1 VDGGHLVG
9 ERRGTRGSRDGDQIR
24 APPVS
29 NPLIRK
35 LANFTELSE
44 EEVKAVEDSCTDVRE
59 VGARE
64 DVISQG
70 DRTGGVKLLLEGF
83 ACRYKTLEDGR
94 RQIVAYFVPGDLCDL
109 RVFILKR
116 MDHSIG
122 AIAPSRVAT
131 LAPDNVLK
139 LMHSYPALTRAL
151 WWSTLVEE
159 AIAREWIVN
168 VGQRNALERMAHL
181 FCELLYRFR
190 AVGLNQGLSCTLPLT
205 QVELAETLGLSS
217 VHVNRTLQELR
228 RQKLITLDS
237 GTLTIQNLQALEEVS
252 FFNADYLHQDYR
264 GDMPK
269 DVDREGV

>member
-1 VDGGHLVG
+1 MN
-9 ERRGTRGSRDGDQIR
+9 
-24 APPVS
+24 
-29 NPLIRK
+29 NPLLRK
-35 LANFTELSE
+35 LANFTKLSE
-44 EEVKAVEDSCTDVRE
+44 EESSIGEPSTLDVRAFA
-59 VGARE
+59 ARE

-83 ACRYKTLEDGR
+83 ACRYKVLEDGR
-94 RQIVAYFVPGDLCDL
+94 RQIVAYFVPGDFCDL

-122 AIAPSRVAT
+122 AISPSKVAT
-131 LAPDNVLK
+131 ISPDDVLR
-139 LMHSYPALTRAL
+139 LTHGYPMLTRAW

-168 VGQRNALERMAHL
+168 VGQRPALERTAHL

-190 AVGLNQGLSCTLPLT
+190 AVGLNEGNSCTLPLT

-228 RQKLITLDS
+228 RQKLITLEA
-237 GTLTIQNLQALEEVS
+237 GTLTIQDLDALKEVS
-252 FFNADYLHQDYR
+252 FFNPDYLHLDYSNEKPHS
-264 GDMPK
+264 DE
-269 DVDREGV
+269 REGA

>member
-1 VDGGHLVG
+1 MN
-9 ERRGTRGSRDGDQIR
+9 
-24 APPVS
+24 
-29 NPLIRK
+29 NPLLRK
-35 LANFTELSE
+35 LSNFTALSE
-44 EEVKAVEDSCTDVRE
+44 AESQAGADSCGDVRE
-59 VGARE
+59 VAPHE
-64 DVISQG
+64 DVITQG
-70 DRTGGVKLLLEGF
+70 DRTGGVKLLMEGF

-131 LAPDNVLK
+131 IAPDNMLK
-139 LMHSYPALTRAL
+139 LMHTYPTLTRAL

-168 VGQRNALERMAHL
+168 MGQRNALERMAHL

-228 RQKLITLDS
+228 RQKLITLDR
-237 GTLTIQNLQALEEVS
+237 GTLTIQNLHALEELS
-252 FFNADYLHQDYR
+252 FFNPDYLHLDYAAGKAR
-264 GDMPK
+264 DIAG
-269 DVDREGV
+269 EGV

>member
-1 VDGGHLVG
+1 MN
-9 ERRGTRGSRDGDQIR
+9 
-24 APPVS
+24 
-29 NPLIRK
+29 NPLLRK
-35 LANFTELSE
+35 LSNFAALSE
-44 EEVKAVEDSCTDVRE
+44 EESTAIVDSCRDVRE

-70 DRTGGVKLLLEGF
+70 DRTGGVKLLLDGF

-94 RQIVAYFVPGDLCDL
+94 RQIVSYFVPGDLCDL

-131 LAPDNVLK
+131 ISPENVLR
-139 LMHSYPALTRAL
+139 LTHTYPTLTRAL

-159 AIAREWIVN
+159 AILREWIVN

-205 QVELAETLGLSS
+205 QTELAETLGLSS
-217 VHVNRTLQELR
+217 VHVNRTLQTLR
-228 RQKLITLDS
+228 RKKLITLNG
-237 GTLTIQNLQALEEVS
+237 GTLTIDNLPELETLS
-252 FFNADYLHQDYR
+252 FFNPAYLHLDY
-264 GDMPK
+264 
-269 DVDREGV
+269 

>member
-1 VDGGHLVG
+1 MN
-9 ERRGTRGSRDGDQIR
+9 
-24 APPVS
+24 
-29 NPLIRK
+29 NPLLRK
-35 LANFTELSE
+35 LSNFTKLSDE
-44 EEVKAVEDSCTDVRE
+44 ECAAVNECTQDVRE
-59 VGARE
+59 FAARE

-83 ACRYKTLEDGR
+83 ACRYKVLEDGR

-122 AIAPSRVAT
+122 AVTASKVAT
-131 LAPDNVLK
+131 ISPESVLR
-139 LMHSYPALTRAL
+139 LTNHYPSLTRAL

-190 AVGLNQGLSCTLPLT
+190 AVGLNEDNSCTLPLT

-228 RQKLITLDS
+228 RQKLVTLAN
-237 GTLTIQNLQALEEVS
+237 GTLTIEDLDALKEMS
-252 FFNADYLHQDYR
+252 LFNPDYLHLDYS
-264 GDMPK
+264 GEQPHTDE
-269 DVDREGV
+269 REAR

>member
-1 VDGGHLVG
+1 MN
-9 ERRGTRGSRDGDQIR
+9 
-24 APPVS
+24 
-29 NPLIRK
+29 NPLLRK
-35 LANFTELSE
+35 LANFTALSE
-44 EEVKAVEDSCTDVRE
+44 EESNAIVDCCKDVRE
-59 VGARE
+59 IAARE

-83 ACRYKTLEDGR
+83 ACRYKVLEDGR

-122 AIAPSRVAT
+122 AVTASKVAT
-131 LAPDNVLK
+131 ISPENVLR
-139 LMHSYPALTRAL
+139 LTNNYPNLTRAL

-159 AIAREWIVN
+159 AVAREWIVN

-190 AVGLNQGLSCTLPLT
+190 AVDLNQGLSCTLPLT

-228 RQKLITLDS
+228 RQKLITLDG
-237 GTLTIQNLQALEEVS
+237 GTLTIQSLRALEDLS
-252 FFNADYLHQDYR
+252 FFNADYLHLDYS
-264 GDMPK
+264 
-269 DVDREGV
+269 

>member
-1 VDGGHLVG
+1 MN
-9 ERRGTRGSRDGDQIR
+9 
-24 APPVS
+24 
-29 NPLIRK
+29 NPLLRK
-35 LANFTELSE
+35 LSNFAALSE
-44 EEVKAVEDSCTDVRE
+44 EESTAVVDSCLDVRD

-70 DRTGGVKLLLEGF
+70 DRTGGVKLLLDGF

-131 LAPDNVLK
+131 ISPEDVLR
-139 LMHSYPALTRAL
+139 LTHTYPTLTRAL

-159 AIAREWIVN
+159 AILREWIVN

-190 AVGLNQGLSCTLPLT
+190 AVGLNEGNSCTLPLT

-228 RQKLITLDS
+228 RQKLITLEA
-237 GTLTIQNLQALEEVS
+237 GTLTIKDLKSLEALS
-252 FFNADYLHQDYR
+252 FFNAEYLHLDY
-264 GDMPK
+264 
-269 DVDREGV
+269 DVNKPRAVEREGA

>member
-1 VDGGHLVG
+1 MN
-9 ERRGTRGSRDGDQIR
+9 
-24 APPVS
+24 
-29 NPLIRK
+29 NPLLRK
-35 LANFTELSE
+35 LANFTALS
-44 EEVKAVEDSCTDVRE
+44 AVECQAVVDSCGDVRE
-59 VGARE
+59 VAARE
-64 DVISQG
+64 DVIAQG

-122 AIAPSRVAT
+122 AIAPSRIAT
-131 LAPDNVLK
+131 IAPQNILN
-139 LMHSYPALTRAL
+139 LLHTYPTLTTAL

-168 VGQRNALERMAHL
+168 VGQRNALERTAHL

-190 AVGLNQGLSCTLPLT
+190 AVGLNEGLSCTLPLT
-205 QVELAETLGLSS
+205 QVELAETLGLSP

-237 GTLTIQNLQALEEVS
+237 GTLTIQDLHALEELS
-252 FFNADYLHQDYR
+252 FFNADYLHLDYTA
-264 GDMPK
+264 DK
-269 DVDREGV
+269 DGN

>member
-1 VDGGHLVG
+1 MN
-9 ERRGTRGSRDGDQIR
+9 
-24 APPVS
+24 
-29 NPLIRK
+29 NPLLRK
-35 LANFTELSE
+35 LSNFTELSAE
-44 EEVKAVEDSCTDVRE
+44 ESAALVDCCKDVRE
-59 VGARE
+59 VAARE
-64 DVISQG
+64 DVIAQG

-131 LAPDNVLK
+131 LSPDNVMK
-139 LMHSYPALTRAL
+139 LMHNYPTLTRAL

-168 VGQRNALERMAHL
+168 VGQRNARERMAHL

-228 RQKLITLDS
+228 RRKLITLNG
-237 GTLTIQNLQALEEVS
+237 GTLTIQNLKALEKLS
-252 FFNADYLHQDYR
+252 FFNPDYLHLDYKVSTPAVVE
-264 GDMPK
+264 GEA
-269 DVDREGV
+269 EGV

>member
-1 VDGGHLVG
+1 MN
-9 ERRGTRGSRDGDQIR
+9 
-24 APPVS
+24 
-29 NPLIRK
+29 NPLLRK
-35 LANFTELSE
+35 LGNFTALSE
-44 EEVKAVEDSCTDVRE
+44 EESSAVDECCKDVRE

-64 DVISQG
+64 DVIAQG

-131 LAPDNVLK
+131 ISPDNVLK
-139 LMHSYPALTRAL
+139 LMHNHPTLTRAL

-159 AIAREWIVN
+159 AITREWIVN
-168 VGQRNALERMAHL
+168 VGTRNARERLAHL

-190 AVGLNQGLSCTLPLT
+190 AVGLNEGLSCTLPLT

-228 RQKLITLDS
+228 RRKLITLNG
-237 GTLTIQNLQALEEVS
+237 GTLTIQNLRELEELS
-252 FFNADYLHQDYR
+252 LFNADYLHLDYAAHSAR
-264 GDMPK
+264 
-269 DVDREGV
+269 DVEREGV

>member
-1 VDGGHLVG
+1 M
-9 ERRGTRGSRDGDQIR
+9 
-24 APPVS
+24 S
-29 NPLIRK
+29 NPLLRK
-35 LANFTELSE
+35 LANFTELSAE
-44 EEVKAVEDSCTDVRE
+44 EKSAVDQSCGDVRCFAA
-59 VGARE
+59 GE

-83 ACRYKTLEDGR
+83 ACRYKALEDGR
-94 RQIVAYFVPGDLCDL
+94 RQVVAYFVPGDLCDL

-122 AIAPSRVAT
+122 AVSASKVAT
-131 LAPDNVLK
+131 ISPENVLR
-139 LMHSYPALTRAL
+139 LTHDYPALTRAL

-190 AVGLNQGLSCTLPLT
+190 AVGLNDGMSCTLPLT

-217 VHVNRTLQELR
+217 VHVNRTLQALR
-228 RQKLITLDS
+228 KRKLITLEN
-237 GTLTIQNLQALEEVS
+237 GTLTIDNLDELKELS
-252 FFNADYLHQDYR
+252 FFDPDYLHLDYNH
-264 GDMPK
+264 DKPQSL
-269 DVDREGV
+269 EGEGG

>member
-1 VDGGHLVG
+1 M
-9 ERRGTRGSRDGDQIR
+9 I
-24 APPVS
+24 
-29 NPLIRK
+29 NPLLRK
-35 LANFTELSE
+35 LNNFTKLSE
-44 EEVKAVEDSCTDVRE
+44 EESNAVNECSADARDFA
-59 VGARE
+59 ARE

-83 ACRYKTLEDGR
+83 ACRYKVLEDGR
-94 RQIVAYFVPGDLCDL
+94 RQIVSYFVPGDLCDL

-122 AIAPSRVAT
+122 ALVASKVAT
-131 LAPDNVLK
+131 ISPENVLR
-139 LMHSYPALTRAL
+139 LTNNYPNLTRAL

-159 AIAREWIVN
+159 AITREWIVN

-190 AVGLNQGLSCTLPLT
+190 AVGLNHGNSCTLPLT

-228 RQKLITLDS
+228 RQKLITLN
-237 GTLTIQNLQALEEVS
+237 GGMLTIENLDALKEVS
-252 FFNADYLHQDYR
+252 LFNPDYLHLDYGNEKPK
-264 GDMPK
+264 GDE
-269 DVDREGV
+269 REAN

>member
-1 VDGGHLVG
+1 MN
-9 ERRGTRGSRDGDQIR
+9 
-24 APPVS
+24 
-29 NPLIRK
+29 NPLLRK
-35 LANFTELSE
+35 LSNFTTLSE
-44 EEVKAVEDSCTDVRE
+44 EESAAVVECCMDVRE

-70 DRTGGVKLLLEGF
+70 DRTGGVKLLLDGF

-131 LAPDNVLK
+131 IAPENVLK
-139 LMHSYPALTRAL
+139 LMHTHPALTRAL

-168 VGQRNALERMAHL
+168 VGQRNALERTAHL

-228 RQKLITLDS
+228 RQKLIALDD
-237 GTLTIQNLQALEEVS
+237 GRLTIQNLQALQELA
-252 FFNADYLHQDYR
+252 FFNPDYLHLDYGADKPR
-264 GDMPK
+264 DIE
-269 DVDREGV
+269 REGV

>member
-1 VDGGHLVG
+1 MN
-9 ERRGTRGSRDGDQIR
+9 
-24 APPVS
+24 
-29 NPLIRK
+29 NPLLRK
-35 LANFTELSE
+35 LSNFTELSAE
-44 EEVKAVEDSCTDVRE
+44 ESAALVDCCKDVRE
-59 VGARE
+59 VAARE
-64 DVISQG
+64 DVIAQG
-70 DRTGGVKLLLEGF
+70 DRTGGVKLVLEGF

-131 LAPDNVLK
+131 LSPDNVMK
-139 LMHSYPALTRAL
+139 LMHNYPTLTRAL

-168 VGQRNALERMAHL
+168 VGQRNALERTAHL

-228 RQKLITLDS
+228 RRKLITLNG
-237 GTLTIQNLQALEEVS
+237 GTLTIQNLKALEKLS
-252 FFNADYLHQDYR
+252 FFNPDYLHLDYKASK
-264 GDMPK
+264 PP
-269 DVDREGV
+269 VIESEAEGR

>member
-1 VDGGHLVG
+1 MN
-9 ERRGTRGSRDGDQIR
+9 
-24 APPVS
+24 
-29 NPLIRK
+29 NPLLRK
-35 LANFTELSE
+35 LANFTQLSD
-44 EEVKAVEDSCTDVRE
+44 EEVTAVEVSTLDVRDFA
-59 VGARE
+59 ARE

-83 ACRYKTLEDGR
+83 ACRYKVLEDGR

-122 AIAPSRVAT
+122 AVVASKV
-131 LAPDNVLK
+131 ASISPEDILK
-139 LMHSYPALTRAL
+139 MTNTYPNLTRAL

-159 AIAREWIVN
+159 AITREWIVN

-190 AVGLNQGLSCTLPLT
+190 AVGLNDGNSCTLPLT

-228 RQKLITLDS
+228 RQKLITLEA
-237 GTLTIQNLQALEEVS
+237 GTLTIQDLPALEEIS
-252 FFNADYLHQDYR
+252 FFNPDYLHLDYSDDKPS
-264 GDMPK
+264 GDE
-269 DVDREGV
+269 REGT

>member
-1 VDGGHLVG
+1 
-9 ERRGTRGSRDGDQIR
+9 
-24 APPVS
+24 
-29 NPLIRK
+29 
-35 LANFTELSE
+35 LSE
-44 EEVKAVEDSCTDVRE
+44 EESQAVIECCKDVRT

-131 LAPDNVLK
+131 IAPDDVLK
-139 LMHSYPALTRAL
+139 LMHTYPALTRAL

-159 AIAREWIVN
+159 AIAREWILN
-168 VGQRNALERMAHL
+168 VGQRNALERTAHL

-205 QVELAETLGLSS
+205 QVELAETLGLSP

-228 RQKLITLDS
+228 RQKLITLDD
-237 GTLTIQNLQALEEVS
+237 GTLTIQNLQALEELS
-252 FFNADYLHQDYR
+252 FFNAEYLHQDYR
-264 GDMPK
+264 GDKPR
-269 DVDREGV
+269 DVEREGV

>member
-1 VDGGHLVG
+1 MN
-9 ERRGTRGSRDGDQIR
+9 
-24 APPVS
+24 
-29 NPLIRK
+29 NPLLRK
-35 LANFTELSE
+35 LANFTQLSAE
-44 EEVKAVEDSCTDVRE
+44 EANAVEACSQDVRDFA
-59 VGARE
+59 ARE

-83 ACRYKTLEDGR
+83 ACRSKVLEDGR

-122 AIAPSRVAT
+122 AVVASKVAT
-131 LAPDNVLK
+131 ISPDNILK
-139 LMHSYPALTRAL
+139 LTHNYPTLTRAL

-190 AVGLNQGLSCTLPLT
+190 AVGLNQGNSCTLPLT

-228 RQKLITLDS
+228 RQKLITLEG
-237 GTLTIQNLQALEEVS
+237 GTLTIQDLEALKEMS
-252 FFNADYLHQDYR
+252 FFNPDYLHLDYSKE
-264 GDMPK
+264 GPNGNE
-269 DVDREGV
+269 REAR

>member
-1 VDGGHLVG
+1 MTG
-9 ERRGTRGSRDGDQIR
+9 ETMN
-24 APPVS
+24 
-29 NPLIRK
+29 NPLLRK

-44 EEVKAVEDSCTDVRE
+44 EECRAVDECCQDIRE

-64 DVISQG
+64 DVIAQG
-70 DRTGGVKLLLEGF
+70 DRTGGVKLLLDGF

-94 RQIVAYFVPGDLCDL
+94 RQIVSYFVPGDLCDL

-131 LAPDNVLK
+131 IAPDDVLK
-139 LMHSYPALTRAL
+139 LMNTYPSLTRAL

-159 AIAREWIVN
+159 AILREWIVN
-168 VGQRNALERMAHL
+168 VGQRNARERMAHL
-181 FCELLYRFR
+181 FCELLYRYR

-205 QVELAETLGLSS
+205 QIELAETLGLSS

-228 RQKLITLDS
+228 RRKLITLNG
-237 GTLTIQNLQALEEVS
+237 GTLTIQNLKDLEKLS
-252 FFNADYLHQDYR
+252 FFNPDYLHLDYKADKPR
-264 GDMPK
+264 
-269 DVDREGV
+269 DVEREGV

>member
-1 VDGGHLVG
+1 M
-9 ERRGTRGSRDGDQIR
+9 
-24 APPVS
+24 S
-29 NPLIRK
+29 NPLLRK
-35 LANFTELSE
+35 LANFTKLSE
-44 EEVKAVEDSCTDVRE
+44 EESTAVIECTSDVHDFA
-59 VGARE
+59 ARE

-83 ACRYKTLEDGR
+83 ACRYKVLEDGR

-122 AIAPSRVAT
+122 AVVASKVAT
-131 LAPDNVLK
+131 ISPENVLK
-139 LMHSYPALTRAL
+139 LTSTYPTLTRAL

-190 AVGLNQGLSCTLPLT
+190 AVGLNQGMSCTLPLT

-228 RQKLITLDS
+228 RQKLITLEG
-237 GTLTIQNLQALEEVS
+237 GTLTIQDFEALKEVS
-252 FFNADYLHQDYR
+252 FFNADYLHLDYNNEKSHR
-264 GDMPK
+264 DQ
-269 DVDREGV
+269 REGK